1 MMFTLIKIKLNK
13 AIHIMQI
20 VMEIHI
26 FFFKNDNDNF
36 PCLI

>member
-26 FFFKNDNDNF
+26 FFKNDNDNF
-36 PCLI
+36 PRLI